1 MNPLDQD
8 DPSTLPAPPFE
19 EHRTFCFAIAYR
31 MLGSVSDAEDL
42 VQECWLRWQ
51 AHRDCIDSPRAWL
64 RRVCTRLAIDRLR
77 ERQRPDALYPGPWLP
92 EPLLDQSPQLQAALD
107 DRLDALDSLSMAFL
121 TLLEKLGPLER
132 AVYLLRAIFECSYAE
147 ISTVIQRKSDHCR
160 QLYARAKRKIPAE
173 RVACNID
180 PEQQSQCLSRFYR
193 AIAQG
198 DLQALMDA
206 LDPQVELLSDGGGKR
221 SAARKPLL
229 GAPVVAKFL
238 LGVAKLQ
245 SQAGGR
251 MQPTL
256 VNGRCGALVLHAEAV
271 DSVISYEIVGGRLQ
285 KIFIVR
291 NPDKLMHL
299 SAQERRTA
307 VESER

>member
-1 MNPLDQD
+1 MNHNNPNGTARPDK
-8 DPSTLPAPPFE
+8 PAFE
-19 EHRTFCFAIAYR
+19 EHRAFCFSIAYR

-42 VQECWLRWQ
+42 VQESWLRWQ
-51 AHRDCIDSPRAWL
+51 AHRACIESPRAWL

-92 EPLLDQSPQLQAALD
+92 EPLLDQSAQLPAALD
-107 DRLDALDSLSMAFL
+107 DRLDALDSISTLFL
-121 TLLEKLGPLER
+121 TLLEKLGPQER

-147 ISTVIQRKSDHCR
+147 ISTIVERKVEHCR
-160 QLYARAKRKIPAE
+160 QLYARAKAKIPSAQPPS
-173 RVACNID
+173 AIAS
-180 PEQQSQCLSRFYR
+180 EQQSQCLTRFYE

-198 DLQALMDA
+198 NLQALMDA

-229 GAPVVAKFL
+229 GAAIVAKFL
-238 LGVAKLQ
+238 LGVSKIQ

-251 MQPTL
+251 FQPVS
-256 VNGRCGALVLHAEAV
+256 VNGRCGAIVFHGKTI
-271 DSVISYEIVGGRLQ
+271 DSVVSYEFVDGCIN

-299 SAQERRTA
+299 SGKA
-307 VESER
+307 